1 VDVLWRVVVG
11 GGLTVLLIWLLQTI
25 IRDAVVSAVKPLI
38 SELQSI
44 VSELQDI
51 NEKLDHPRGEE

>member
-1 VDVLWRVVVG
+1 MDVLWRVVVG
-11 GGLTVLLIWLLQTI
+11 GGLTVLLMWLLQTI
-25 IRDAVVSAVKPLI
+25 IRDAVVSVVKPLI
-38 SELQSI
+38 SELQLI